1 MQLDEAKKAVSEA
14 REKWV
19 GAPAHVKVMAGA
31 YMEPVL
37 RALEALLRVQIQEQ
51 EQEKK
56 Q

>member
-19 GAPAHVKVMAGA
+19 GAPVHVKVMAGA

-37 RALEALLRVQIQEQ
+37 RALEALLRVQVQEQ
-51 EQEKK
+51 ERK